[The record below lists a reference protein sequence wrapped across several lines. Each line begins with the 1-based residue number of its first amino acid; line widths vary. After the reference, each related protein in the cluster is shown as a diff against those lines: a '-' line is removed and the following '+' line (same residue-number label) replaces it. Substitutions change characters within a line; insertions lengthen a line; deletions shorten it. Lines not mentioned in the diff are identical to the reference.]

1 MTCLQVSAL
10 HKPVFVTLGK
20 SHTPQLKPIT
30 RQRFLMPFGETGHVL
45 GAQNAVMN
53 QKHLFSQRADSNS
66 NFLTKG

>member
-20 SHTPQLKPIT
+20 SHTLQLKPT
-30 RQRFLMPFGETGHVL
+30 TQQRFLMPFGETGRVL
-45 GAQNAVMN
+45 GAKNVVMN

-66 NFLTKG
+66 NLLTKG